1 MSFIKA
7 KLFALISFLL
17 AYPALI
23 ITAPKAFANEKQLE
37 WFSYE
42 EDGAPVITVRRI
54 AEDAEKVPA
63 VVHLIDE
70 ETIERANIGSPTDMS
85 ALIPGFSF
93 NDPFGR
99 YNPAPSIRGLIQP
112 GLGDDPSVG
121 FFNDG
126 LYLSGRSSLNSLNFD
141 LEKIEVA
148 KGPQNALY
156 GRNSFGGAINAVSK
170 RPEAQMGFWFDGL
183 YGTKT
188 RAQIETG
195 FNAPITDEL
204 LSRVALYWRDWGGY
218 FDNSV
223 AGGPDIGREQTR
235 AARASLAYT
244 PNSERDVLLRLTH
257 VEDEDGQPAGFL
269 VPANCGPRTTD
280 NQLRLFCGEIPDRPG
295 GDLAANDVGTEQPMG
310 YNRSHSRAT
319 LEWEEKLDRDLTWT
333 TLVGGALE
341 TSTFIRDDDYQ
352 AVNASRAGIDT
363 DRFDYQFDS
372 RINAGN
378 NYSNWQGL
386 AGVSGYRFFNHVDR
400 IDQNYVL
407 GATSPGGAEVTNATS
422 TLGTYG
428 SLTRRW
434 ENGFAITAD
443 ARYQWEEKDLKSD
456 TLAITTGLP
465 IVQNDEWYAFTP
477 KLTGSWTNQ
486 ETGFLVYSS
495 VTRGYK
501 TGGFND
507 RANILDS
514 ERTYDPEE
522 NITYEFGVKN
532 VRLFKEMAFDFG
544 GFFIDWKDQ
553 QVIAYSNAGA
563 TQNFFIDNAASTE
576 VKGVEAA
583 LRWRPL
589 PGFAFDFAYTYADAR
604 YKDYQDEGLTNV
616 TGFAPTGD
624 VSGNQLPR
632 YSPHQ
637 LSVNGQ
643 YRTKSPIKNWDF
655 VTGGQFTYESSQFTD
670 NSETSETGA
679 RSLLNLQAGIE
690 NGPMHVGLWVDNAL
704 NEKDPA
710 VGIPWFDASQGFQ
723 REWLIVPQ
731 EGTTAGLR
739 VKLSW

>member
-1 MSFIKA
+1 MG
-7 KLFALISFLL
+7 
-17 AYPALI
+17 LI
-23 ITAPKAFANEKQLE
+23 IRPSVVFANPDEPS

-42 EDGAPVITVRRI
+42 DDTPMITVRRV
-54 AEDAEKVPA
+54 AEPTANVPG
-63 VVHLIDE
+63 VVQLIDE
-70 ETIERANIGSPTDMS
+70 DTLDNADIKSPTDLS
-85 ALIPGFSF
+85 ALVPAFSF

-126 LYLSGRSSLNSLNFD
+126 LYMSGRSSINSLNFD
-141 LEKIEVA
+141 LERVEVA

-170 RPEAQMGFWFDGL
+170 RPEANLGFWFDGL
-183 YGTKT
+183 YGTKD
-188 RAQIETG
+188 RKQIETG
-195 FNAPITDEL
+195 FNAPITDQL
-204 LSRVALYWRDWGGY
+204 LTRLALYWRDWGGY

-223 AGGPDIGREQTR
+223 ANGPDIGREQIR
-235 AARASLAYT
+235 AVRGSVSYT
-244 PNSERDVLLRLTH
+244 PSSTRDILLRVTH
-257 VEDEDGQPAGFL
+257 IEDEDGQPAGFL

-310 YNRSHSRAT
+310 YNRSHSRVT
-319 LEWEEKLDRDLTWT
+319 LEWEERLRQNLTWI
-333 TLVGGALE
+333 TLIGGALE

-363 DRFDYQFDS
+363 DRFDYQFDT
-372 RINAGN
+372 RLNAGT
-378 NYSNWQGL
+378 NYSTWQGL
-386 AGVSGYRFFNHVDR
+386 VGLSGYRFFNHVDR

-434 ENGFAITAD
+434 DNGFALTAD
-443 ARYQWEEKDLKSD
+443 ARFQWEEKDLKSD
-456 TLAITTGLP
+456 TVAITTGQQ
-465 IVQNDEWYAFTP
+465 IRQNDHWYAFTP
-477 KLTGSWTNQ
+477 KLTASWTDQGTNL
-486 ETGFLVYSS
+486 LVYSS
-495 VTRGYK
+495 IARGYK

-514 ERTYDPEE
+514 ERIYDPEE
-522 NITYEFGVKN
+522 NITYELGVKN
-532 VRLFKEMAFDFG
+532 IRVADRLAFDVG

-563 TQNFFIDNAASTE
+563 TQNFFIENVGSTE
-576 VKGVEAA
+576 VKGIEAA
-583 LRWRPL
+583 LRWRTL
-589 PGFAFDFAYTYADAR
+589 QTKRHNLGFDLAYTYADAR

-616 TGFAPTGD
+616 TGFAPDGD

-637 LSVNGQ
+637 LSLTGQ
-643 YRTKSPIKNWDF
+643 YKTPSPIKNWDF
-655 VTGGQFTYESSQFTD
+655 VAGGQFTYESSQYTD
-670 NSETSETGA
+670 NSETSETGS

-690 NGPMHVGLWVDNAL
+690 NGNMHIGLWVDNAL

-710 VGIPWFDASQGFQ
+710 VGIPWFDASEGFR
-723 REWLIVPQ
+723 REWLIIPQ
-731 EGTTAGLR
+731 DGPTGGIR